1 MLTGR
6 PLGDVNFIEKMEV
19 LLDRKLKP
27 QKPGPKKKIKW
38 GVPGIVPRNYYF
50 LKPPLIAVDPNRF
63 YRSGERNNDMFTSPK
78 NQWRKHELEPIN

>member
-1 MLTGR
+1 MRGYA
-6 PLGDVNFIEKMEV
+6 V
-19 LLDRKLKP
+19 LKP
-27 QKPGPKKKIKW
+27 SCKNIVKKKQKSNIKF
-38 GVPGIVPRNYYF
+38 YYF

>member
-1 MLTGR
+1 MVQKQNEQIGTHMLN
-6 PLGDVNFIEKMEV
+6 V
-19 LLDRKLKP
+19 
-27 QKPGPKKKIKW
+27 
-38 GVPGIVPRNYYF
+38 YYF